1 MTYVARRLLQAIP
14 VMFLASIPV
23 FLILHLAPGDPALML
38 LGVEA
43 PKETVQ
49 AMRTRLGL
57 DQPLWLQY
65 ARWLGRVLS
74 GDLGRSVMSDFTVAR
89 LLRDRI
95 VTTFSLAVIAIGL
108 ASLLGIPA
116 GIASA
121 LRHGRW
127 TDRIIGLLTSVAI
140 CVPQFWLGILLI
152 LLFALR
158 LGWLPAGG
166 YTPVTVAPLQHVKLV
181 LLPAVT
187 LALYIAAILTRFVRA
202 SMLEVLGQDYVRTA
216 HAKGVAPALVIAR
229 HALRNALIPA
239 VTVLGIQFGR
249 LLAGTIIVEAIFAWP
264 GLGQLVLGA
273 VNNRDYPVVQGALL
287 IFVVFVVLSSL
298 VADLLYAAID
308 RRIRL

>member
-1 MTYVARRLLQAIP
+1 MMYVARRLLQAIP

-65 ARWLGRVLS
+65 VRWLGRVLS

-95 VTTFSLAVIAIGL
+95 ATTFSLAVVAIGL

-116 GIASA
+116 GIAAA

-127 TDRIIGLLTSVAI
+127 ADRSIGLLTSVAI

-166 YTPVTVAPLQHVKLV
+166 YVPITVAPLQHVKLV
-181 LLPAVT
+181 LLPALT

-216 HAKGVAPALVIAR
+216 HAKGVPPVLVVAR

-298 VADLLYAAID
+298 LADLLYSAID